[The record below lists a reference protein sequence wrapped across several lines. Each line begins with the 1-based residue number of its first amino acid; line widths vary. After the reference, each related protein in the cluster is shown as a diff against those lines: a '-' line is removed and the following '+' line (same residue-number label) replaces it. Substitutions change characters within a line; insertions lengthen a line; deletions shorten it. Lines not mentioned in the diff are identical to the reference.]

1 MDHNAIQSPAL
12 PSLTGFIEH
21 GSWLCMSIIGFVLRV
36 NIWVGEKINKSC
48 HNISDYFK
56 LFQLFSFFP
65 ATRSFDTY
73 QIMSAVKNTGTENE

>member
-1 MDHNAIQSPAL
+1 MDHYVIKSPVQL
-12 PSLTGFIEH
+12 SFTGFIEH

-36 NIWVGEKINKSC
+36 NIWVGKKINKSC

-65 ATRSFDTY
+65 ATRSFATY